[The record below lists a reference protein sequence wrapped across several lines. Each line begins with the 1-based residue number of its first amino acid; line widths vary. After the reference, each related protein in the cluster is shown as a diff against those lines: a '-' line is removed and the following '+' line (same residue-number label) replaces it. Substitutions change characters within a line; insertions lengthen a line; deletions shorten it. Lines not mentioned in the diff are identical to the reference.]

1 MESEKDKQENAQPQA
16 EAAQPAAAA
25 PAATGA
31 APDAAASD
39 AQAASSEAPA
49 APAAG
54 EAAAPG
60 GMSPLRVFA
69 VFGGVTALLIIGAL
83 VAMRGTPQDAAKP
96 GSTISADITLVTS
109 DAKDLDCVAAAGIDK
124 YRCAFSDDNTP
135 ATVDEK
141 DKLRPYKTT
150 EGHSYL
156 IPGLFLEP
164 AVQARYKSEPPDKPR
179 DLLKRFT
186 AKCTLKILGKVGGVK
201 TRYLTNSAW
210 GPAEEVEA
218 AAASDCKIEG

>member
-1 MESEKDKQENAQPQA
+1 VESEKDKQENAQPQA
-16 EAAQPAAAA
+16 EAAQPAPAA
-25 PAATGA
+25 PESTGV
-31 APDAAASD
+31 APDAAAPD

-49 APAAG
+49 A
-54 EAAAPG
+54 APSG
-60 GMSPLRVFA
+60 LSPLRVFA
-69 VFGGVTALLIIGAL
+69 VFGGVTALLVIGAV

-96 GSTISADITLVTS
+96 GSTIAADITLVTS
-109 DAKDLDCVAAAGIDK
+109 DARDLDCVAAAGIDK
-124 YRCAFSDDNTP
+124 YRCGFSDDTTP
-135 ATVDEK
+135 ATVEEK
-141 DKLRPYKTT
+141 NKLRPYKTT

-201 TRYLTNSAW
+201 TRYLSTSGW

-218 AAASDCKIEG
+218 ATASDCKIEG